1 MTPRTVTPAHR
12 RRSSGARPRRLR
24 ARSWPLATAA
34 GAALLAAALL
44 APPAGASV
52 PDAGASITGTGVRGG
67 LVAGYDFE
75 HPDPADAARE
85 RDVGP
90 SGTTLSLV
98 NGGAA
103 MRVRD
108 DADPRRGHVLQTRQ
122 VNPEAAGND
131 DWKAGV
137 YEPGGAASLHAFNGA
152 RQATVMGWFRTTGQ
166 NPSPNSGSADPA
178 DRYNAI
184 GLSGLLTGDS
194 NGHDVRA
201 LLELIDVKGELR
213 LVALGRRVDGS
224 ASQTFAA
231 DGDWRTHLPDGQ
243 WVHLAATFDFDTG
256 DMALYRNGLALPG
269 SYVRDDDPW
278 ALVGEPEPDLASPTD
293 PRGIKIGGSFP
304 QNTREANPCNCR
316 MDDLMFLDRAAT
328 AGQVMAEYRRTGG
341 RPAS

>member
-1 MTPRTVTPAHR
+1 MTPGTAVPSYR
-12 RRSSGARPRRLR
+12 RRSVR
-24 ARSWPLATAA
+24 ARLWPGVMAA
-34 GAALLAAALL
+34 GAALLTAAFVTPSGGVSAPDDRSAAAG
-44 APPAGASV
+44 AGIRKS
-52 PDAGASITGTGVRGG
+52 

-75 HPDPADAARE
+75 HPDPADAGRE
-85 RDVGP
+85 RDVGK
-90 SGTTLSLV
+90 SGTSLSLV

-108 DADPRRGHVLQTRQ
+108 GDPRRGHVLQTRQ
-122 VNPEAAGND
+122 VSPDAAGND

-137 YEPGGAASLHAFNGA
+137 YDPDGAASLHAFNGA

-184 GLSGLLTGDS
+184 GLAGVLTGDS

-201 LLELIDVKGELR
+201 LLELIDVNGELR

-224 ASQTFAA
+224 TSQTFAA
-231 DGDWRTHLPDGQ
+231 DGDWRTHLPDGK

-256 DMALYRNGLALPG
+256 EMALYRNGRALSG
-269 SYVRDDDPW
+269 SYVRDGDPW
-278 ALVGEPEPDLASPTD
+278 ALAGEPEPDVASLTD

-316 MDDLMFLDRAAT
+316 MDDLLFLDRAAT
-328 AGQVMAEYRRTGG
+328 PGQVRAEYRRSGG

>member
-1 MTPRTVTPAHR
+1 MTPGTIVPAR
-12 RRSSGARPRRLR
+12 RRRPLRRGL
-24 ARSWPLATAA
+24 WPTATAA
-34 GAALLAAALL
+34 GVALLATAFITPPGAA
-44 APPAGASV
+44 ST
-52 PDAGASITGTGVRGG
+52 PDARSAVTGAGLGQS

-75 HPDPADAARE
+75 HPDPADAGRE

-122 VNPEAAGND
+122 VQPGAAGND

-137 YEPGGAASLHAFNGA
+137 YDPAGAASMHAFNGT

-166 NPSPNSGSADPA
+166 NPSPNSGTADPS
-178 DRYNAI
+178 DLYNAI
-184 GLSGLLTGDS
+184 GLAGVLTGDS

-201 LLELIDVKGELR
+201 LLELIDVDGQLR

-231 DGDWRTHLPDGQ
+231 DGDWRRHLPDGQ

-256 DMALYRNGLALPG
+256 ELALYRNGRALPG

-278 ALVGEPEPDLASPTD
+278 ALAGDPEPDLASPTD

-316 MDDLMFLDRAAT
+316 MDDLLFLNRAAT
-328 AGQVMAEYRRTGG
+328 AGQVRAEYRRTGG
-341 RPAS
+341 HPGS

>member
-1 MTPRTVTPAHR
+1 MTSGTAAPARR
-12 RRSSGARPRRLR
+12 RRSVRS
-24 ARSWPLATAA
+24 RSWPVAVAA
-34 GAALLAAALL
+34 GAALLTAALVTPAGGASASDDPSAAAL
-44 APPAGASV
+44 AG
-52 PDAGASITGTGVRGG
+52 IRGS

-75 HPDPADAARE
+75 HPDPTDAGRE
-85 RDVGP
+85 RDIGASGP
-90 SGTTLSLV
+90 PLSLV
-98 NGGAA
+98 NGGSA

-122 VNPEAAGND
+122 VNPDTVGND

-137 YEPGGAASLHAFNGA
+137 YDPDGAASLHAFNGA

-166 NPSPNSGSADPA
+166 NPSPNSGSADPS

-184 GLSGLLTGDS
+184 GLAGVLTGDS

-201 LLELIDVKGELR
+201 LLELIDVDGELR

-256 DMALYRNGLALPG
+256 RMVLYRNGRTLPG

-278 ALVGEPEPDLASPTD
+278 ALAGEPEPDRASPTD

-316 MDDLMFLDRAAT
+316 MDDLLFLDRAVT
-328 AGQVMAEYRRTGG
+328 SGQVRAEYRRTGWQ
-341 RPAS
+341 PAS

>member
-1 MTPRTVTPAHR
+1 M
-12 RRSSGARPRRLR
+12 
-24 ARSWPLATAA
+24 AA
-34 GAALLAAALL
+34 GAALLTAAFVTPPGGSSAPDDRSAAAG
-44 APPAGASV
+44 AGIRKS
-52 PDAGASITGTGVRGG
+52 

-75 HPDPADAARE
+75 HPDPRDAGRE
-85 RDVGP
+85 RDLGP
-90 SGTTLSLV
+90 SGTSLSLV

-108 DADPRRGHVLQTRQ
+108 KADPRRGHVLQTRQ
-122 VNPEAAGND
+122 VSPDAAGND

-137 YEPGGAASLHAFNGA
+137 YDPDGAASLHAFNGA

-184 GLSGLLTGDS
+184 GLAGVLTGDS

-213 LVALGRRVDGS
+213 LVALGRRLDGA

-231 DGDWRTHLPDGQ
+231 DGDWRTHLPDGK

-256 DMALYRNGLALPG
+256 EMALYRNGRALSG

-278 ALVGEPEPDLASPTD
+278 ALAGEPEPDLASPTD

-316 MDDLMFLDRAAT
+316 MDDLLFLDRAAT
-328 AGQVMAEYRRTGG
+328 LGQVRAEYRRTGG

>member
-1 MTPRTVTPAHR
+1 MTPGAAVPSYR
-12 RRSSGARPRRLR
+12 RNT
-24 ARSWPLATAA
+24 ARSRLWPAVMAV
-34 GAALLAAALL
+34 GAALLTAAFVTPSGGASSPDDPSAAAG
-44 APPAGASV
+44 AG
-52 PDAGASITGTGVRGG
+52 IRGS

-75 HPDPADAARE
+75 HPDPADAGRE

-90 SGTTLSLV
+90 SGTSLSLV

-122 VNPEAAGND
+122 VSPDAAGND

-137 YEPGGAASLHAFNGA
+137 YEPDGAASLHAFNGA

-166 NPSPNSGSADPA
+166 NPSPDSSTADPS
-178 DRYNAI
+178 DLYNAI
-184 GLSGLLTGDS
+184 GLAGVLTGDS

-201 LLELIDVKGELR
+201 LLELIDVDGELR
-213 LVALGRRVDGS
+213 LVALGRRLDGS
-224 ASQTFAA
+224 ESQTFAA
-231 DGDWRTHLPDGQ
+231 DGDWRTHLPDGK

-256 DMALYRNGLALPG
+256 DMALYRNGRALSG

-278 ALVGEPEPDLASPTD
+278 ALAGEPEPDLASPTD
-293 PRGIKIGGSFP
+293 PRGLKIGGSFP

-316 MDDLMFLDRAAT
+316 MDDLLFLDRAAT
-328 AGQVMAEYRRTGG
+328 PGQVRAEYRRTGG